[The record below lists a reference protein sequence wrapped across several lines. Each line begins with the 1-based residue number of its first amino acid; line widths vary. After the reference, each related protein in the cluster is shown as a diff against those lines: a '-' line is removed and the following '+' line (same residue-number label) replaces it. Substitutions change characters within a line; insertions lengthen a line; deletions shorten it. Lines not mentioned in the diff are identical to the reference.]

1 MSKILIVDDENE
13 MVLAFSKRLLHE
25 GYEVAV
31 AADAYQGFALARKE
45 KPDLILLD
53 IGLPAGGGLKVLKS
67 IRSHP
72 PSMNIPVII
81 LTASSGEESRR
92 NFLEAGADAY
102 FEKSCD
108 FSDLKATIE
117 KLLKKT

>member
-13 MVLAFSKRLLHE
+13 MVLAFSKRLLNEGHE
-25 GYEVAV
+25 IAVAV
-31 AADAYQGFALARKE
+31 DAYQGFAMVRQE

-67 IRSHP
+67 VRSHP
-72 PSMNIPVII
+72 TSMNTPVII
-81 LTASSGEESRR
+81 ITASSGVDSRR
-92 NFLEAGADAY
+92 DFMEAGADAY

-108 FSDLKATIE
+108 FSDLKVMIE